1 MSTKEKTYPSP
12 APNPDTQVF
21 WDAAKEGRFL
31 VKFCNDC
38 GKAHWY
44 PRAVCPLCFSSN
56 TEWRAGSGKGTLYT
70 YSPMRR
76 ADPPFVLAYVTLEEG
91 PTMLTNIVDCDPD
104 QLAIGQAVEL
114 LFRPSTGDY
123 PIPLFKP
130 AS

>member
-1 MSTKEKTYPSP
+1 MKEKTYPSP
-12 APNPDTQVF
+12 IPNPDTQVF

-31 VKFCNDC
+31 VKFCKDC

-56 TEWRAGSGKGTLYT
+56 TEWRTGSGKGSIYT

-104 QLAIGQAVEL
+104 QLAIGQPVEL
-114 LFRPSTGDY
+114 LFRPSTGEY

-130 AS
+130 AL

>member
-1 MSTKEKTYPSP
+1 M
-12 APNPDTQVF
+12 
-21 WDAAKEGRFL
+21 
-31 VKFCNDC
+31 
-38 GKAHWY
+38 
-44 PRAVCPLCFSSN
+44 CPLCFSSN
-56 TEWRAGSGKGTLYT
+56 TEWRNGSGKGSIYT

-114 LFRPSTGDY
+114 LFRPSTGEY

-130 AS
+130 AL